1 MRLYAGPERP
11 GEEIAKL
18 LILESLEVRSING
31 EAIPGIPRVIRSG
44 ERRLDLL
51 PGGYDVVLYYD
62 EVWQLGSNNEEV
74 VRSEL
79 QLVSLELEAGH
90 TYRLEHRPPID
101 LEDARLLVRGMRVPF
116 VDLSS
121 GQPVQLAVESRPA
134 VVSTPLVVTPI
145 LSLEVDAIA
154 APAAG
159 GAGSV
164 GASPS
169 RGSDVGAAPVATGAP
184 AVDASEAISA
194 VELPKFWW
202 RQASPEERAHF
213 RGWIEE

>member
-1 MRLYAGPERP
+1 
-11 GEEIAKL
+11 
-18 LILESLEVRSING
+18 
-31 EAIPGIPRVIRSG
+31 
-44 ERRLDLL
+44 
-51 PGGYDVVLYYD
+51 
-62 EVWQLGSNNEEV
+62 
-74 VRSEL
+74 
-79 QLVSLELEAGH
+79 
-90 TYRLEHRPPID
+90 
-101 LEDARLLVRGMRVPF
+101 MRVTF

-194 VELPKFWW
+194 VELLKFWW